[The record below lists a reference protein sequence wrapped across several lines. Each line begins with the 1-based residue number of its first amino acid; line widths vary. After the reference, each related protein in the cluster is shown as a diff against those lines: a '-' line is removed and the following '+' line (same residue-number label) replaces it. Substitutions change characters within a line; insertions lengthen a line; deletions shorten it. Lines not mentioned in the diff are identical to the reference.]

1 MTTISPRSLPSRP
14 HAGVVPA
21 CDWRSRNACTSVAS
35 AGSMGR
41 TKRRSPRN
49 VFSLSAAC
57 ECSYSIFPKANN
69 FLTKSRCRVDFGP
82 ASPQQKF
89 SAQSDST
96 MNVQQAIAQFLEH
109 GQSVRNLSDR
119 TLRAYQSDL
128 AQFQLHMNDAPAS
141 LVTADDLEIYLDK
154 LGGGPYRD
162 TSIRRKVAALKVF
175 FRFLEE
181 QGIVNE
187 SPARKLKIKKPV
199 ENRVPTV
206 LSSREVRALLAAP
219 KEQVAELSAS
229 RDQSAGS
236 RNRYFC
242 AVRDNVILELLFSTG
257 IRIGELVAL
266 NVSDVDL
273 DRHQIQI
280 TGRATRGRTVALG
293 SGDVIEAMRQYLELR
308 NERMLSTPAL
318 FVGRSGTR
326 LTIYS
331 IENIFKKHV
340 RLAEIKRHVTPHSLR
355 HTMAAL
361 LVSSGTD
368 IKEVQEIL
376 GHASILSTQVYTR
389 LPIQKRRAP
398 ATQQVPRIVA
408 ASASAVGAGA
418 RIPIKK

>member
-1 MTTISPRSLPSRP
+1 
-14 HAGVVPA
+14 
-21 CDWRSRNACTSVAS
+21 
-35 AGSMGR
+35 
-41 TKRRSPRN
+41 
-49 VFSLSAAC
+49 
-57 ECSYSIFPKANN
+57 
-69 FLTKSRCRVDFGP
+69 
-82 ASPQQKF
+82 
-89 SAQSDST
+89 

-109 GQSVRNLSDR
+109 GQQVRNLSDR

-128 AQFQLHMNDAPAS
+128 AQFHVHMSETPTVEITPA
-141 LVTADDLEIYLDK
+141 DLETYLDK

-181 QGIVNE
+181 QGIVGE

-199 ENRVPTV
+199 ETRVPTV
-206 LSSREVRALLAAP
+206 LSQREVRALLAAP
-219 KEQVAELSAS
+219 KEQVAELAAS
-229 RDQSAGS
+229 RDHSAGA

-266 NVSDVDL
+266 NVGDVDL
-273 DRHQIQI
+273 DRKQIHI
-280 TGRATRGRTVALG
+280 TGRATRGRVVTLAPEAI
-293 SGDVIEAMRQYLELR
+293 IEAMRPYIELR
-308 NERMLSTPAL
+308 AERSLSTPAL

-389 LPIQKRRAP
+389 LPIQKRTRNAGP
-398 ATQQVPRIVA
+398 TQITRIVA
-408 ASASAVGAGA
+408 ESAGT
-418 RIPIKK
+418 RLPIKK

>member
-1 MTTISPRSLPSRP
+1 
-14 HAGVVPA
+14 
-21 CDWRSRNACTSVAS
+21 
-35 AGSMGR
+35 
-41 TKRRSPRN
+41 
-49 VFSLSAAC
+49 
-57 ECSYSIFPKANN
+57 
-69 FLTKSRCRVDFGP
+69 
-82 ASPQQKF
+82 
-89 SAQSDST
+89 
-96 MNVQQAIAQFLEH
+96 MNVQQAITQFLEH

-128 AQFQLHMNDAPAS
+128 AQFHLHMSDVPT
-141 LVTADDLEIYLDK
+141 VEITAEHLETYLDK
-154 LGGGPYRD
+154 LGDGPYRD

-181 QGIVNE
+181 QGVVGE

-206 LSSREVRALLAAP
+206 LSNREVRALLAAP
-219 KEQVAELSAS
+219 KEQVEELAGA
-229 RDQSAGS
+229 RDNSAGS

-242 AVRDNVILELLFSTG
+242 AVRDNLILELLFSTG

-266 NVSDVDL
+266 NTSDVDV
-273 DRHQIQI
+273 DRNTIQI
-280 TGRATRGRTVALG
+280 TGRATRGRAVTLTAENVLT
-293 SGDVIEAMRQYLELR
+293 SLHQYLDLR
-308 NERMLSTPAL
+308 AERTLATPAL

-355 HTMAAL
+355 HTMAAQ

-368 IKEVQEIL
+368 IKQVQEML

-389 LPIQKRRAP
+389 LPIQKRGRSSQLSRP
-398 ATQQVPRIVA
+398 VVESGDSMLQ
-408 ASASAVGAGA
+408 
-418 RIPIKK
+418 IKKKA

>member
-1 MTTISPRSLPSRP
+1 
-14 HAGVVPA
+14 
-21 CDWRSRNACTSVAS
+21 
-35 AGSMGR
+35 
-41 TKRRSPRN
+41 
-49 VFSLSAAC
+49 
-57 ECSYSIFPKANN
+57 
-69 FLTKSRCRVDFGP
+69 
-82 ASPQQKF
+82 
-89 SAQSDST
+89 
-96 MNVQQAIAQFLEH
+96 MNVQQAIDQFLQH

-128 AQFQLHMNDAPAS
+128 VQFHLHMTDTPATDI
-141 LVTADDLEIYLDK
+141 TAEHLETYLDK
-154 LGGGPYRD
+154 LGDGPYRD

-181 QGIVNE
+181 QGIVTE
-187 SPARKLKIKKPV
+187 SPARKLKIRKPV

-206 LSSREVRALLAAP
+206 LSNREVRALLAAP
-219 KEQVAELSAS
+219 KEQVEELAMA
-229 RDQSAGS
+229 RDHSAGS

-266 NVSDVDL
+266 NVSDVDV
-273 DRHQIQI
+273 DRRQIQI
-280 TGRATRGRTVALG
+280 TGRATRGRVVALN
-293 SGDVIEAMRQYLELR
+293 SESLPEAMQNYLELR
-308 NERMLSTPAL
+308 GERTLSTPAL

-355 HTMAAL
+355 HTMAAQ
-361 LVSSGTD
+361 LVSSGAD

-389 LPIQKRRAP
+389 LPIQKRGRTAAP
-398 ATQQVPRIVA
+398 VSLSSEPRLL
-408 ASASAVGAGA
+408 
-418 RIPIKK
+418 IKKKA

>member
-1 MTTISPRSLPSRP
+1 
-14 HAGVVPA
+14 
-21 CDWRSRNACTSVAS
+21 
-35 AGSMGR
+35 
-41 TKRRSPRN
+41 
-49 VFSLSAAC
+49 
-57 ECSYSIFPKANN
+57 
-69 FLTKSRCRVDFGP
+69 
-82 ASPQQKF
+82 
-89 SAQSDST
+89 

-128 AQFQLHMNDAPAS
+128 AQFHVHMPDTPA
-141 LVTADDLEIYLDK
+141 VEITAEHLETYLDK

-181 QGIVNE
+181 QGIVSE
-187 SPARKLKIKKPV
+187 SPARRLKIKKPV

-206 LSSREVRALLAAP
+206 LSTREVRALLAAP
-219 KEQVAELSAS
+219 KEQVAELSS
-229 RDQSAGS
+229 LRDQSAGS

-257 IRIGELVAL
+257 IRIGELVAM
-266 NVSDVDL
+266 NIGDVDL
-273 DRHQIQI
+273 DRRQIQI
-280 TGRATRGRTVALG
+280 TGRATRGRMVAL
-293 SGDVIEAMRQYLELR
+293 SSDIVIEALRQYIELR
-308 NERMLSTPAL
+308 AERTLSTPAL

-355 HTMAAL
+355 HTMAAM

-389 LPIQKRRAP
+389 LPIAKRGRNNGQAAITRVVPEAP
-398 ATQQVPRIVA
+398 AM
-408 ASASAVGAGA
+408 A
-418 RIPIKK
+418 RLTIKK